1 MFDIFWFII
10 DGEIS
15 LTSYFLLT
23 YKNTMILYWTTL
35 LKYLLLLL
43 IYLRW
48 YFYILPSTA
57 GVFVHLDSIFPN
69 SDLMYSFAIMHY
81 NYIYAYTHTHTYIY
95 ICPYTILLLL
105 NAGKYHLDIIINI
118 LISLLIILSF
128 TSKSICEYFLLPK
141 ED

>member
-23 YKNTMILYWTTL
+23 YKNTMILYWTAL

-81 NYIYAYTHTHTYIY
+81 NYIYTYTHTHIYIY
-95 ICPYTILLLL
+95 LSL
-105 NAGKYHLDIIINI
+105 YHIIII
-118 LISLLIILSF
+118 KCGKVSLRYNYKYPYFFVNHSF
-128 TSKSICEYFLLPK
+128 LYLQVYLWIFPSA
-141 ED
+141 